1 MKIRILLFLIFF
13 GFNNIY
19 SQDGY
24 GLIQDAKK
32 LIIKNK
38 LNKALYYLDEA
49 KKGNYGFC
57 GNAWDEAFW
66 AINYNKA
73 IIYQKKKEYDKSLIE
88 LDSIGGCSFGG
99 DCEKSDSL
107 KVAVLINKYGKE
119 KISKLFLEETSF
131 IRNNTTTYFHGLHT
145 INFISINYIF
155 IFSYVEDKK
164 NKSSNEEQ
172 NKLEIRFNELIKRY
186 NFYKLLM

>member
-13 GFNNIY
+13 GFNNTY
-19 SQDGY
+19 SQDAY
-24 GLIQDAKK
+24 ELIHDAKK

-38 LNKALYYLDEA
+38 LNKALYYLNEA
-49 KKGNYGFC
+49 KKGDYGFC

-88 LDSIGGCSFGG
+88 LDSIEGCGFGG

-107 KVAVLINKYGKE
+107 KVVVLINKFGKE

-131 IRNNTTTYFHGLHT
+131 IRNNTTTYFHGLYT
-145 INFISINYIF
+145 LNFISINYIF
-155 IFSYVEDKK
+155 TFSYVADKK
-164 NKSSNEEQ
+164 NKSNNEER
-172 NKLEIRFNELIKRY
+172 NNLEIRFNELIKRY
-186 NFYKLLM
+186 NFYKLLI